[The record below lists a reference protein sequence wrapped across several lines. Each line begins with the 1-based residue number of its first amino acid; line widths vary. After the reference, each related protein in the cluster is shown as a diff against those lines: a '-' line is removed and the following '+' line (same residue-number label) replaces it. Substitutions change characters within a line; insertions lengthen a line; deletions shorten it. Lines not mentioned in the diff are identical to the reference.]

1 MNVRVEFHV
10 NLIVSIGLLMYNFPM
25 TKKIKSLIE
34 TNPYLRDPKKRE
46 ESLIWSVATSTAI
59 ETGENPES
67 IAKRLRKYRDRA
79 RHIKRKATPKAVKA
93 RR

>member
-1 MNVRVEFHV
+1 M
-10 NLIVSIGLLMYNFPM
+10 L
-25 TKKIKSLIE
+25 KKSLIE

-46 ESLIWSVATSTAI
+46 EALIWSVATSTAI

-67 IAKRLRKYRDRA
+67 IVKRLRKYRDRSLPT
-79 RHIKRKATPKAVKA
+79 KRKTSLKATKT

>member
-1 MNVRVEFHV
+1 MPKKEKP
-10 NLIVSIGLLMYNFPM
+10 LI
-25 TKKIKSLIE
+25 K

-46 ESLIWSVATSTAI
+46 EALIWSVATSTAI

-67 IAKRLRKYRDRA
+67 IAKRLRKHRDRGQ
-79 RHIKRKATPKAVKA
+79 HIKQKATPKAVKA

>member
-1 MNVRVEFHV
+1 M
-10 NLIVSIGLLMYNFPM
+10 S
-25 TKKIKSLIE
+25 KKKKSLIE

-46 ESLIWSVATSTAI
+46 EAIIWNVATSTAI

-67 IAKRLRKYRDRA
+67 IAKRLRKHLDRG
-79 RHIKRKATPKAVKA
+79 RHTKKKATPKTAKA